1 MVRGLEP
8 MRAEYRG
15 VSPAHSTPPGL
26 PSGSGRPSAS
36 WFCAEHRRPSEANF
50 LHSEDAFSVHTV
62 ADGPLPW
69 PELRSSEI
77 KLGTDGLSGNVLQ
90 AHKRANSHRPPL
102 PFVVIVS
109 TPWGWPG
116 TPWRRASSVPQTT
129 GLAQVLAPGHCSG
142 NVSSVKGERKEG
154 EEGGREAGK
163 CFQAFG
169 CGFHFYSTLLCPV
182 PSTLPKTEMAEIQVV
197 LVCVCVGS

>member
-1 MVRGLEP
+1 MRCWRRWVVRGLEP

-116 TPWRRASSVPQTT
+116 TPWRRALLCPADHRPGPGVGSWSLLRQR
-129 GLAQVLAPGHCSG
+129 VLSEG
-142 NVSSVKGERKEG
+142 G
-154 EEGGREAGK
+154 EEGRGGRRERGREV
-163 CFQAFG
+163 F
-169 CGFHFYSTLLCPV
+169 
-182 PSTLPKTEMAEIQVV
+182 PSVRLW
-197 LVCVCVGS
+197 LSFL